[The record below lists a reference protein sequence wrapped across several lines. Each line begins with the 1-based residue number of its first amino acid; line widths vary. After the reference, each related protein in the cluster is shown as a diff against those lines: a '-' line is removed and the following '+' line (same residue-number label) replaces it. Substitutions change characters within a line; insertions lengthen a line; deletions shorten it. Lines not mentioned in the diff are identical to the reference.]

1 MSHINLH
8 KERLMQQKV
17 ITIKEPEWLKPD
29 FTNIPEELLQQPW
42 AVWKA
47 EPKLDDEGKHNGKWS
62 KAPRNPLTGRMIG
75 ANQPDKFGTFSDAKE
90 AYKSGNYT
98 GVGVVLTGSGIV
110 GIDIDD
116 AKNLFKITPQIREWL
131 FEASKAGAYIET
143 SPSGRGFRIFLRGA
157 INSKRRKHD
166 LLEIYED
173 ERFLTVTGHKF
184 N

>member
-1 MSHINLH
+1 
-8 KERLMQQKV
+8 MQQQA
-17 ITIKEPEWLKPD
+17 INIEEPNWLEPIFEDIPD
-29 FTNIPEELLQQPW
+29 ELRQQPW

-47 EPKLDDEGKHNGKWS
+47 EPRLDEDRNHTGKWS

-75 ANQPDKFGTFSDAKE
+75 ANQPDKFGTFLEAKK
-90 AYKSGNYT
+90 AYESGNYT

-116 AKNLFKITPQIREWL
+116 VKNLFKITPQIREWL

-143 SPSGRGFRIFLRGA
+143 SPTGKGFRIFLRGA

-166 LLEIYED
+166 LLEIYEN
-173 ERFLTVTGHKF
+173 ERFLTVTGHQI